1 MYSNDHHMKQIL
13 FIFSLLCSLQ
23 LYGQYIPS
31 EEKLILQKV
40 NQFFEALEKQD
51 TILLKS
57 IVVLDGQTT
66 SIRTQNDSL
75 LIRTALFKDRM
86 KSFVNP
92 QAVIYEKMLSA
103 EVKIH
108 GRIAMAWAPYTLSI
122 NQNFNHCGIDVFTFF
137 KTQEGWKIVSLDYS
151 VEPSV
156 CMEKN
161 K

>member
-1 MYSNDHHMKQIL
+1 MKIIL
-13 FIFSLLCSLQ
+13 CLLLVIVSFQ
-23 LYGQYIPS
+23 LNGQNSHP
-31 EEKLILQKV
+31 EEKQILQKV

-57 IVVLDGQTT
+57 IVLLDGQTT

-75 LIRTALFKDRM
+75 QTRTALFKDRM
-86 KSFVNP
+86 RSFVNP
-92 QAVIYEKMLSA
+92 QSVIYEKMLSA

-108 GRIAMAWAPYTLSI
+108 GRIAMAWVPYTLSI

-137 KTQEGWKIVSLDYS
+137 KTNDGWKIVSLDYS

-156 CMEKN
+156 CPERK
-161 K
+161 

>member
-1 MYSNDHHMKQIL
+1 MRLLLTIITALL
-13 FIFSLLCSLQ
+13 FLGGNTQTNSQ
-23 LYGQYIPS
+23 

-57 IVVLDGQTT
+57 IAILDGQTT
-66 SIRTQNDSL
+66 SIRSQNDSL
-75 LIRTALFKDRM
+75 LIRIATYKDRM

-92 QAVIYEKMLSA
+92 QSVIYEKMLSA
-103 EVKIH
+103 EIKIH
-108 GRIAMAWAPYTLSI
+108 GRIAMAWVPYTLSI
-122 NQNFNHCGIDVFTFF
+122 NQIFNHCGIDVFTFF

-156 CMEKN
+156 CPERK
-161 K
+161 

>member
-1 MYSNDHHMKQIL
+1 MKIILCLLLVIVSSQSN
-13 FIFSLLCSLQ
+13 
-23 LYGQYIPS
+23 GQNNHP
-31 EEKLILQKV
+31 EEKQILQKV
-40 NQFFEALEKQD
+40 TQFFEALEKQD

-57 IVVLDGQTT
+57 IVLLDGQTT

-75 LIRTALFKDRM
+75 LTRTALFKDRM

-92 QAVIYEKMLSA
+92 QSVIYEKMLSA

-108 GRIAMAWAPYTLSI
+108 GRIAMAWVPYTLSI

-137 KTQEGWKIVSLDYS
+137 KTNDGWKIVSLDYS

-156 CMEKN
+156 CPERK
-161 K
+161 

>member
-1 MYSNDHHMKQIL
+1 MYSNDHHMKKIL

-23 LYGQYIPS
+23 LYGQSIPS
-31 EEKLILQKV
+31 EEKQILQKV

-92 QAVIYEKMLSA
+92 QAVIY
-103 EVKIH
+103 
-108 GRIAMAWAPYTLSI
+108 
-122 NQNFNHCGIDVFTFF
+122 
-137 KTQEGWKIVSLDYS
+137 
-151 VEPSV
+151 
-156 CMEKN
+156 
-161 K
+161 

>member
-1 MYSNDHHMKQIL
+1 MKI
-13 FIFSLLCSLQ
+13 ICYLLTVLVSLQ
-23 LYGQYIPS
+23 LHGQNNHP
-31 EEKLILQKV
+31 EEKQILQKV

-57 IVVLDGQTT
+57 IVLLDGQTT

-75 LIRTALFKDRM
+75 QTRTALFKDRM

-92 QAVIYEKMLSA
+92 QSVIYEKMLSA

-108 GRIAMAWAPYTLSI
+108 GRIAMAWVPYTLSI

-137 KTQEGWKIVSLDYS
+137 KTKDGWKIVSLDYS

-156 CMEKN
+156 CPEK

>member
-1 MYSNDHHMKQIL
+1 MKQIL
-13 FIFSLLCSLQ
+13 FFFTLFCSLQ
-23 LYGQYIPS
+23 LYGQSIPS
-31 EEKLILQKV
+31 EEKQILQKV

-51 TILLKS
+51 TILLQS

-108 GRIAMAWAPYTLSI
+108 GRIAMAWVPYTLSI
-122 NQNFNHCGIDVFTFF
+122 NQNFIHCGIDVFTFF

>member
-1 MYSNDHHMKQIL
+1 MQSNSYYMKQIL
-13 FIFSLLCSLQ
+13 FIFTFLFSLQ
-23 LYGQYIPS
+23 SYGQSISP
-31 EEKLILQKV
+31 EEKTILQKV

-57 IVVLDGQTT
+57 IVIADGQTT
-66 SIRTQNDSL
+66 SIRLQNDSL

-108 GRIAMAWAPYTLSI
+108 GRIAMAWVPYTLSI

-156 CMEKN
+156 CPEK

>member
-1 MYSNDHHMKQIL
+1 MKKIYPL
-13 FIFSLLCSLQ
+13 FLFFIVTKLHAQNSQ
-23 LYGQYIPS
+23 T

-40 NQFFEALEKQD
+40 NQFFESLEKQD

-57 IVVLDGQTT
+57 IVLLDGQTA

-75 LIRTALFKDRM
+75 LVRAATFKDRL

-92 QAVIYEKMLSA
+92 QSVIYEKMLSA
-103 EVKIH
+103 DIKIH
-108 GRIAMAWAPYTLSI
+108 GRIAMAWVPYTLSI

-137 KTQEGWKIVSLDYS
+137 KTGEGWKIVSLDYS

-156 CMEKN
+156 CPERK
-161 K
+161 

>member
-1 MYSNDHHMKQIL
+1 MKQALLLIL
-13 FIFSLLCSLQ
+13 IFLSSY
-23 LYGQYIPS
+23 LYGQSTNS
-31 EEKLILQKV
+31 EEKMVLQKV

-57 IVVLDGQTT
+57 IAILDGQTT
-66 SIRTQNDSL
+66 SIRSQNDSL
-75 LIRTALFKDRM
+75 LIRIATYKDRM

-92 QAVIYEKMLSA
+92 QSVIYEKMLSA
-103 EVKIH
+103 EIKIH
-108 GRIAMAWAPYTLSI
+108 GRIAMAWVPYTLSI

-156 CMEKN
+156 CPERK
-161 K
+161 